1 MNSKILG
8 DMGES
13 KVFVYLREHGYILVE
28 KNYVC
33 PIGEIDIIA
42 KHDGMIVFVEVKT
55 RSSKKFGLP
64 RETVGFQKQQKLRNL
79 AMYYLKATKN
89 FNTQCRFDIAEVLG
103 DEITLIQN
111 AF

>member
-1 MNSKILG
+1 
-8 DMGES
+8 MGES

-64 RETVGFQKQQKLRNL
+64 REAVGFQKQQKLRNL

-89 FNTQCRFDIAEVLG
+89 FNTQCCFDIAEVLG